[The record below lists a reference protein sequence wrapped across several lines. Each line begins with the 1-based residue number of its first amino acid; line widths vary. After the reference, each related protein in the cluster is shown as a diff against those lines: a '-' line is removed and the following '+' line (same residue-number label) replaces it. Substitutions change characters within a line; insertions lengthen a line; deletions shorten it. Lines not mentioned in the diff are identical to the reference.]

1 MEIAPGVHCIHT
13 LFGDR
18 FVCLYLLGGSEAA
31 LLVDIDVNE
40 RLVQTGRRDDSLTYR
55 LK

>member
-1 MEIAPGVHCIHT
+1 MEFTPGIHCIHT

-18 FVCLYLLGGSEAA
+18 FVCLYLLVESEAV
-31 LLVDIDVNE
+31 LLVDVDVNE
-40 RLVQTGRRDDSLTYR
+40 RLVQTGHRDDPLTYR

>member
-1 MEIAPGVHCIHT
+1 MEVAPGIHM

-18 FVCLYLLGGSEAA
+18 FVCLYLLVGSEAA
-31 LLVDIDVNE
+31 LLVDIDVNK
-40 RLVQTGRRDDSLTYR
+40 RLVQTGHRDDLLTYR